1 MSIKDATITNPEARK
16 RKGNP
21 FLSSCFRGSP
31 VFDPDISEL
40 PVAAVGER
48 KGKGKSSWFSWS
60 RFRRKK
66 KIVAVDA
73 ATDTSS
79 AAKDSASKCPFKKPS
94 KARNSRSPSETQ
106 QLNTADSQPQAD
118 VSEQQFPSS
127 TIPTNSN
134 TRAEPP
140 QPSSNPDPI
149 QIRNSTNQSSSPRRI
164 TRHVNHHIVRTGR
177 VEPVVGLWIM
187 ATTLGVLVFF
197 GRASAVAFLS
207 SCLYILPHVRATSAA
222 ENSGRRMNLKGVDL
236 NSEHKKRVIMEGLLE
251 RKGQRPSRGF

>member
-1 MSIKDATITNPEARK
+1 MSIKDATITNPKERK

-40 PVAAVGER
+40 PAAAVGER

-94 KARNSRSPSETQ
+94 KARNSRSPSKTQ
-106 QLNTADSQPQAD
+106 QLNTEESQPQAD
-118 VSEQQFPSS
+118 ISEQQFPSS

-149 QIRNSTNQSSSPRRI
+149 QIRNSTDQSSLPRRI

-197 GRASAVAFLS
+197 GRASAVVFLS
-207 SCLYILPHVRATSAA
+207 SCSYILPLVRVTAA
-222 ENSGRRMNLKGVDL
+222 KNGGRRMNLKGVDL
-236 NSEHKKRVIMEGLLE
+236 NSEHKKRVIMEGLPE